1 MISDSPEQVY
11 IENYALARL
20 SRRVRAITG
29 ILMSLGL
36 VAIGALTYAVIDT
49 LLAGSYYVAIIA
61 ITLWLIVSCLL
72 GVGIKTY
79 WIVVEQNELHKTRRD
94 EARKMYN

>member
-11 IENYALARL
+11 IENYGLERR
-20 SRRVRAITG
+20 SRRVRAVAG

-36 VAIGALTYAVIDT
+36 VAVGALTYAVIDT

-61 ITLWLIVSCLL
+61 VTLWLIVACLL
-72 GVGIKTY
+72 GIGTKTY
-79 WIVVEQNELHKTRRD
+79 WLAVEQHEHYKARRD
-94 EARKMYN
+94 EARKLFE